1 MRIYDRD
8 FRYLLVN
15 LVPHHR
21 LSPGLRRDVDRALR
35 SGDTAG
41 LRRESVRALEQ
52 LCEMAYFERTG
63 VRTDDGSVVVGYRR
77 RGGRFQLSVALPR
90 GEWEDLSEEPRA
102 PEIVLSGDEHDQPA
116 TGSVATRDFARV
128 TPLPVPLPSTP
139 AHTAPDTRE
148 RSDSRA
154 AKYDEPAVLLPDII
168 RSFAI
173 SDRSTPVH
181 ERLELLLETIER
193 WLEFSS
199 VRLDVIENTLTQGG
213 GTSRRVFVVSEEE
226 LRANGVV
233 GEAVASGSRSF
244 VRRTD
249 APANAPGAPEQWDA
263 LAVSPIFAMGS
274 LVGALSVYL
283 PRGAGRAAA
292 ESQIEIASDIVRQAL
307 EFHHHFESLTS
318 IDALTGVYNRQFYD
332 RQMPVEIERAMRS
345 GNALSML
352 LLDIDDFKRIN
363 DELGHKKGDEALV
376 TVADIIRRNLRKI
389 DLAFRYGGEEIVVLL
404 PGTPEFEAVHTA
416 ERLRRV
422 IHQHRSFRDARGAP
436 RQVTVSVGVAVYP
449 DTAKS
454 ADQLFVQADEAMYR
468 AKQRGKNQVVLY
480 SSG

>member
-8 FRYLLVN
+8 FRYLLVH

-21 LSPGLRRDVDRALR
+21 LSPGLRRDVDRVLQ
-35 SGDTAG
+35 SGDAAG

-52 LCEMAYFERTG
+52 LCEIAYFERTG
-63 VRTDDGSVVVGYRR
+63 VRSDDGTVVVGYRR
-77 RGGRFQLSVALPR
+77 RGGRFQVSVALPR
-90 GEWEDLSEEPRA
+90 GEWEDLSDEPRA
-102 PEIVLSGDEHDQPA
+102 PEIVLSGDERAEPSS
-116 TGSVATRDFARV
+116 GSAPPHEFARI
-128 TPLPVPLPSTP
+128 TPLPPITTVPP
-139 AHTAPDTRE
+139 TAPDARP
-148 RSDSRA
+148 RGDARA
-154 AKYDEPAVLLPDII
+154 PSYAEPGVLLPDII

-193 WLEFSS
+193 WLGFAA

-213 GTSRRVFVVSEEE
+213 GTSRRVFVVAEEE
-226 LRANGVV
+226 LRASELV
-233 GEAVASGSRSF
+233 GEAIASGARSF
-244 VRRTD
+244 VRRD
-249 APANAPGAPEQWDA
+249 DMKGSAAGAPAPWDA
-263 LAVSPIFAMGS
+263 LAVAPIFAMGS

-283 PRGAGRAAA
+283 PRGVAREVAD
-292 ESQIEIASDIVRQAL
+292 SQLEIASDIVRQAL

-422 IHQHRSFRDARGAP
+422 IHQHRSFRDTRGAP